1 MLVVVCLEVD
11 ELSFQIAGIPEER
24 VIKKL
29 TANGSDQ
36 AFDEGMRSR
45 DVRNAIDLL
54 YIQDA

>member
-1 MLVVVCLEVD
+1 MLVVVFLEVD

-36 AFDEGMRSR
+36 TFHKDMRSR
-45 DVRNAIDLL
+45 DVRNAFDFLD
-54 YIQDA
+54 IQDA